1 MTLQTFSPS
10 YALFSKNEGRAVC
23 FSFIDDKRYWGNMGA
38 YTVSGNR
45 FVSYCLPKPELI
57 GYILKNN
64 VLSSGLSQQIA
75 SLSENDNPLL
85 VLYDFVWE

>member
-1 MTLQTFSPS
+1 MTLQTFPPS
-10 YALFSKNEGRAVC
+10 YALFSKSEGWAVY

-38 YTVSGNR
+38 YTVGGNR

-57 GYILKNN
+57 SYILKNN

-75 SLSENDNPLL
+75 SLSEDDNPLL